1 MPNENLPVCACG
13 IVVDLPKSRSSS
25 IVFEKLSIL
34 LPKSK
39 GHKQEGKGSR
49 KQQNDRREQKTS
61 SETGSGS
68 SATESAKP
76 TMRSNKHKKRFDHSR
91 RTRSADNAESHYT
104 YIDSGSSIVSDEN
117 RENTAIPEVL
127 YASVSNT
134 ANANAEEIRTSRSN
148 IQSRSQA
155 LYTAIP
161 SMTSPP
167 PTYDA
172 AIAKAWQPG
181 LPPTYEEYL
190 HHKYAMMSRSHTP
203 PPPWSDSTTSSSA
216 SSSNPASSAQ
226 HRNLLPNQPE
236 LREYLAQLKLDSH
249 YQHRQQ
255 QRQQSRDT
263 VCSALREQQIRAHHR
278 ARAMPPRSQSENRAQ
293 QQRIAAMY
301 EDAAFCMETTVLQSA
316 FDSAQGFALCSLM

>member
-13 IVVDLPKSRSSS
+13 VVVDLPKSRNSS
-25 IVFEKLSIL
+25 IVLEKLSIF

-39 GHKQEGKGSR
+39 GHKQDKSSR
-49 KQQNDRREQKTS
+49 KQQDDRRELKTS
-61 SETGSGS
+61 SETGSSS

-76 TMRSNKHKKRFDHSR
+76 TMKSSKHKKRFDHSR
-91 RTRSADNAESHYT
+91 RTRSADSAESH
-104 YIDSGSSIVSDEN
+104 YIDSGSSIASDEN
-117 RENTAIPEVL
+117 RENTAIPEEL

-148 IQSRSQA
+148 MQSRSQA

-172 AIAKAWQPG
+172 TIAKAWQTG

-190 HHKYAMMSRSHTP
+190 HHKYAMMPRSHTP
-203 PPPWSDSTTSSSA
+203 PPPWSDSTTSSST
-216 SSSNPASSAQ
+216 SSSNPTSSTQ
-226 HRNLLPNQPE
+226 HHNLLPNQPE
-236 LREYLAQLKLDSH
+236 LREYLAQRLDSH

-255 QRQQSRDT
+255 QQQRQQSRNT

-316 FDSAQGFALCSLM
+316 FDSAQGLALCSLM